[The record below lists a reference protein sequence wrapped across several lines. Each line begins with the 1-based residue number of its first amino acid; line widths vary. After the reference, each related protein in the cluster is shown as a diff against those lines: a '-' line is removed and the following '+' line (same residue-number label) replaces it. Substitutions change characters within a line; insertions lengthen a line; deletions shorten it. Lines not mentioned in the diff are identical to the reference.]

1 MNAEGG
7 IGGVGRQNS
16 GPGLTEFSVSAKC
29 SEYNAAPLFNFSIVT
44 KAIFI
49 AQWPESKKRKR
60 NTARTGR

>member
-29 SEYNAAPLFNFSIVT
+29 SEYNAAPLFNFSITT

-49 AQWPESKKRKR
+49 A
-60 NTARTGR
+60 